1 MEEQQYTSR
10 LAAELAGFQQGL
22 RDLGRTQDQID
33 AATEQFL
40 NNAQEAYMPTFNIGE
55 FEDLLGKLEGSKM
68 KQAAQKGRI
77 DRRGTMSQ
85 GLASM
90 MSNF

>member
-1 MEEQQYTSR
+1 MENLGTDLSAY
-10 LAAELAGFQQGL
+10 LAQLEAAGADEAQL
-22 RDLGRTQDQID
+22 D
-33 AATEQFL
+33 AAKKQYL
-40 NNAQEAYMPTFNIGE
+40 EAYMPTFNIGE

-68 KQAAQKGRI
+68 KQAQQKGRI

>member
-1 MEEQQYTSR
+1 MEQQFTSR
-10 LAAELAGFQQGL
+10 LAADLAAFQDGL
-22 RDLGRTQDQID
+22 RGLGQSEADIE
-33 AATEQFL
+33 AASLDWL
-40 NNAQEAYMPTFNIGE
+40 NNAKDAYAPTFNIGE

-68 KQAAQKGRI
+68 RQAAQKGRI

>member
-1 MEEQQYTSR
+1 MEDLQTYLGR
-10 LAAELAGFQQGL
+10 LAAEG
-22 RDLGRTQDQID
+22 
-33 AATEQFL
+33 ATEEEIATARKQYL
-40 NNAQEAYMPTFNIGE
+40 EAMMPTFNIGE

-68 KQAAQKGRI
+68 KQAQQKGRI

>member
-1 MEEQQYTSR
+1 MDDLNTD
-10 LAAELAGFQQGL
+10 LAAYM
-22 RDLGRTQDQID
+22 
-33 AATEQFL
+33 AALDTVEGMTEADK
-40 NNAQEAYMPTFNIGE
+40 NAARRQYLEAYMPTFNIGE

-68 KQAAQKGRI
+68 KQAQQKGRI

>member
-1 MEEQQYTSR
+1 
-10 LAAELAGFQQGL
+10 
-22 RDLGRTQDQID
+22 
-33 AATEQFL
+33 
-40 NNAQEAYMPTFNIGE
+40 
-55 FEDLLGKLEGSKM
+55 M

-90 MSNF
+90 MSNFWSDE

>member
-1 MEEQQYTSR
+1 MENLGTD
-10 LAAELAGFQQGL
+10 LAGYLAQLEAAGADEAQL
-22 RDLGRTQDQID
+22 D
-33 AATEQFL
+33 AARKQYL
-40 NNAQEAYMPTFNIGE
+40 EAYMPTFNIGE

-68 KQAAQKGRI
+68 KQAQQKGRI

>member
-1 MEEQQYTSR
+1 MNTLSSD
-10 LAAELAGFQQGL
+10 LASYVAELQAAGA
-22 RDLGRTQDQID
+22 TPAEIE
-33 AATEQFL
+33 AARKQFL
-40 NNAQEAYMPTFNIGE
+40 EAYMPTFNIGE

-68 KQAAQKGRI
+68 KQAEQKGRI

>member
-1 MEEQQYTSR
+1 MEDLQTYLDR
-10 LAAELAGFQQGL
+10 LAAGGATEAELATARQQYL
-22 RDLGRTQDQID
+22 
-33 AATEQFL
+33 
-40 NNAQEAYMPTFNIGE
+40 EAMMPTFNIGE

-68 KQAAQKGRI
+68 KQAEQKGRI

>member
-1 MEEQQYTSR
+1 MGNLGTD
-10 LAAELAGFQQGL
+10 LANYVAQLEAAGATPAEVE
-22 RDLGRTQDQID
+22 
-33 AATEQFL
+33 AARKQFL
-40 NNAQEAYMPTFNIGE
+40 EAYMPTFNIGE
-55 FEDLLGKLEGSKM
+55 FENLLGKLEGSKI
-68 KQAAQKGRI
+68 KQAEQKGRI

>member
-1 MEEQQYTSR
+1 MEEQQFTSR
-10 LAAELAGFQQGL
+10 LAADLAAFQKGL

-33 AATEQFL
+33 TATEEFL
-40 NNAQEAYMPTFNIGE
+40 SNAQDAYMPTFNIGE

-77 DRRGTMSQ
+77 DRDWETPP
-85 GLASM
+85 
-90 MSNF
+90 